1 MIVIS
6 WLILGHHTVKHK
18 RRANPFDILFD
29 LAHMHTQI
37 ILLRLFFSSYL
48 TLGVSDCIT

>member
-6 WLILGHHTVKHK
+6 WLILGYHTAKHK

-37 ILLRLFFSSYL
+37 ILLRLFFQLLLDTRSF
-48 TLGVSDCIT
+48 